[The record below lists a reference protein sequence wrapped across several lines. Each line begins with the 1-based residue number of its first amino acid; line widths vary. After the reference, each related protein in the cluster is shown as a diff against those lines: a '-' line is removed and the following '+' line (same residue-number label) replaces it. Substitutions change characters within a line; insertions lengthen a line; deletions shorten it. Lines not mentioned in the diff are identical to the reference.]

1 MNSIAQLENTI
12 EIVMVE
18 NNVSG
23 YAPYLHHLNCVC
35 VYIYICLTSGFI
47 TRWNT
52 VGTIPSNFNVLP
64 NRASTLWHSWITT
77 HYPVSTWYFWLML
90 IVNWFNTPGTR
101 LCLLRHIRHEYI
113 EHSFNVFFVESI
125 LDVYISFFSLMIFL
139 FFYSLFFFLKFDF

>member
-23 YAPYLHHLNCVC
+23 YAPFLYHLKCKCV
-35 VYIYICLTSGFI
+35 YICLTSGFI

-64 NRASTLWHSWITT
+64 NRASTLWYSWITT
-77 HYPVSTWYFWLML
+77 HYPVSTWYFWWWLSIDSIPLVLGYACLDIFVM
-90 IVNWFNTPGTR
+90 NTLNIHSTFS
-101 LCLLRHIRHEYI
+101 LLY
-113 EHSFNVFFVESI
+113 SI

-139 FFYSLFFFLKFDF
+139 FFYSLFFFLQFDF